1 MSAPQYPGQ
10 KSFVV
15 TWLLSWLL
23 GGLGIDRFYLGKI
36 GTGILKLITFGG
48 LGLWWL
54 IDLIITLVGSQRDK
68 QGAPL
73 YGYLENR
80 KIAWIITGIFVV
92 LGAISGG
99 ISGALGLLSFGAY
112 YGN

>member
-36 GTGILKLITFGG
+36 GTGILKLITIGG
-48 LGLWWL
+48 LGLWWI
-54 IDLIITLVGSQRDK
+54 IDLIITLAGSQRDK

-73 YGYLENR
+73 AGYLENR
-80 KIAWIITGIFVV
+80 KIAWIITGIFFV
-92 LGAISGG
+92 LGLLSGG
-99 ISGALGLLSFGAY
+99 ISGAMGLLTFGV